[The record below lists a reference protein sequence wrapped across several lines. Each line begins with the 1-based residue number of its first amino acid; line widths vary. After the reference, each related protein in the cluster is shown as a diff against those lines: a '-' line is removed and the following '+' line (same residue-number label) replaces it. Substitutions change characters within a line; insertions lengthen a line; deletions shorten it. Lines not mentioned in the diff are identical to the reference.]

1 MAKVNR
7 LVGDHEG
14 PNPRPTVHPR
24 LTDKADHRNSSPIRV
39 VNVWQDRGAG
49 NGSYHGAMTDTSELR
64 TELIENLR
72 ACREAERAIF
82 AALDPVVRDAPGPG
96 GGWSYKDN
104 LAHLAAWR
112 QRQATKMAA
121 LRTGLPEPA
130 LPGEGLDE
138 TNAIFHAERADWT
151 WDQVYA
157 DADASLE
164 ALVTAVE
171 AASDDDLVEQKVLG
185 SIMGD
190 GPEHDLGHLGAIA
203 SEVGM
208 SDRVDDLANRTQ
220 AMLDH
225 GIWPDRAAAYARY
238 NLACFRALA
247 GDLDDA
253 RALLRLA
260 LPGQEELQTLAP
272 NDDDLIALRAEIPS
286 LAIGA

>member
-1 MAKVNR
+1 MT
-7 LVGDHEG
+7 
-14 PNPRPTVHPR
+14 NP
-24 LTDKADHRNSSPIRV
+24 A
-39 VNVWQDRGAG
+39 
-49 NGSYHGAMTDTSELR
+49 ELR
-64 TELIENLR
+64 TELIDNLR

-82 AALDPVVRDAPGPG
+82 GALDPVTRDAPGAD
-96 GGWSYKDN
+96 GGWSPKDN

-112 QRQATKMAA
+112 NRQAPKMAA

-130 LPGEGLDE
+130 LPGDDLDA
-138 TNAIFHAERADWT
+138 TNAVFHAERSGWT
-151 WDQVYA
+151 WEQVDA

-164 ALVTAVE
+164 ALVGAVT
-171 AASDDDLVEQKVLG
+171 AASDDELVEQKILG

-203 SEVGM
+203 DKVGM
-208 SDRVDDLANRTQ
+208 SARVRDLADRTQ

-225 GIWPDRAAAYARY
+225 GVWPDRAAAYARY

-260 LPGQEELQTLAP
+260 LPGQEELRSLAP
-272 NDDDLIALRAEIPS
+272 NDDDLIAKTD
-286 LAIGA
+286 AIRQLVTSWIQLKG